1 MTSFANRYNKGNR
14 FDVDTTGYDYIKLS
28 DLKTG
33 VVYPLLGVYVNFK
46 SMYGPA
52 PVAIIERHFV
62 NLPAHLLNDVQ
73 DMLSD
78 HEMIEAIMSGKA
90 GFSVREY
97 TDNKNTVRR
106 SVKWEDINV

>member
-1 MTSFANRYNKGNR
+1 MTSFAARYNKGNK
-14 FDVDTTGYDYIKLS
+14 FEIDTTGYDYIKLS
-28 DLKTG
+28 DLKIG

-62 NLPAHLLNDVQ
+62 NLPTHMLNDVQ
-73 DMLSD
+73 DILSD
-78 HEMIEAIMSGKA
+78 GESIAAIKDGKV

-97 TDNKNTVRR
+97 VDGKNVTRR
-106 SVKWEDINV
+106 SIRWEDINV